1 MTLWSVCTS
10 LTGFI
15 DEVSP
20 SLEEQIAAAKKH
32 GLNGIEVRSAWDKN
46 VTVLTPEELQEI
58 RRQTEGAGLVVS
70 GVGSPVNKV
79 PMMEHHRQAEND
91 KLKKA
96 MEAAHILGTKRVRIF
111 SPSAGDEA
119 RQYDLR
125 WILDWMRPQ
134 AELAAAAG
142 ITLIHEN
149 DSRFYGA
156 YPDGAKGILG
166 ALGGPNF
173 RHVFDFSNSVMIGI
187 DPLTQWLPWILPHL
201 ESLHIKDFSR
211 SSLKIVA
218 AGEGDARIPQCLRFL
233 ANHGWKGTVTL
244 EPHLAYAGGNGGFS
258 GEELFGHA
266 VNALKRILDEEI
278 TS

>member
-1 MTLWSVCTS
+1 MTLWSICTS

-20 SLEEQIAAAKKH
+20 NLEEQIAAAKNL
-32 GLNGIEVRSAWDKN
+32 GLNGIEVRSVWDKN
-46 VTVLTPEELQEI
+46 VTVLSPEELREV
-58 RRQTEGAGLVVS
+58 RRQTEGAGLAVS

-79 PMMEHHRQAEND
+79 PMMEHHRAEENE
-91 KLKKA
+91 KLKKSI
-96 MEAAHILGTKRVRIF
+96 EAAHHLGTNRVRIF
-111 SPSAGDEA
+111 SPSAGDQA

-134 AELAAAAG
+134 AEMAKVAG

-156 YPDGAKGILG
+156 FPEGAQGIL
-166 ALGGPNF
+166 AELGGPHF
-173 RHVFDFSNSVMIGI
+173 KHVFDFSNSVMIGL
-187 DPLTQWLPWILPHL
+187 DPLTQWLPWLLPHL
-201 ESLHIKDFSR
+201 ESLHIKDFNR

-218 AGEGDARIPQCLRFL
+218 AGEGDSRMPECFRYL
-233 ANHGWKGTVTL
+233 ASHGWKGAVTL

-266 VNALKRILDEEI
+266 VAALRKILDQEI